1 VKPSGSVYVIKLR
14 SLHGAGFHGLRAILK
29 RLGRSYGFKCLS
41 AIEEIPAPQ
50 ESPPDGS
57 GQ

>member
-1 VKPSGSVYVIKLR
+1 MKPGGPVYVIKLQPLR
-14 SLHGAGFHGLRAILK
+14 GAGIHGLRAILK
-29 RLGRSYGFKCLS
+29 RLLRSHGFRCIS
-41 AIEEIPAPQ
+41 AIEEIPAQQ